1 MASLADSAPQGVKQC
16 AVQWRQ
22 GEGRQVAYHHLVLVA
37 LLPARLQKA
46 LHQLVGAGRGAVE
59 AGLQQQDLTH
69 EVNSI

>member
-1 MASLADSAPQGVKQC
+1 MKQF

-22 GEGRQVAYHHLVLVA
+22 GEGWQVVHNHLVLVA

-46 LHQLVGAGRGAVE
+46 LHQLVGAGCGAVE